1 MLNPFSPRRVAEV
14 YLSRRAEKALLRQA
28 RAYWVGTRDGLK
40 RAVRLYV
47 RRHRGQKG
55 LLTDVLRSSAKA
67 AAAALLLLQLYATP
81 VDAALVPA
89 FTAQT
94 GAANPLDGQ
103 TIGFFG
109 TPSFVDLDN
118 DGDLDLVSGDYDGL
132 FHYFKNTGTTA
143 APAFV
148 EQTGTANPLD
158 GKNAGLYSAPSFVDL
173 DNDSDL
179 DLVSG
184 NNGGVFNY
192 FKNTGN
198 STSPAFANAAAPTAN
213 PLNAADVGDRSTPS
227 FVDLDGDGDMD
238 MVSGNTAGEFS
249 YFKNAGPAGEPA
261 FVSQTGTANPLND
274 ADEGDQSTPAFVDLD
289 GDGDM
294 DLVSGE
300 RYGSFLYFKNEGTST
315 TPAFAS
321 QGGTANPLNGE
332 GVGYNSTPA
341 FGDIDGDGDRDLISG
356 EKFGS
361 FSYFKN
367 TGTVAVPEY
376 SLNHASLD
384 FGSVT
389 RGQQGD
395 TVTQIHNTGGAS
407 LTLSSFSGPSSPF
420 AVGIVNEY
428 DETDNLIQSSVS
440 LGSTVTLAPGHFL
453 VIPFSFNPTGSGT
466 FSGSLSFTTDDA
478 DESSGSIDL
487 AGTSPA
493 VPEYAAT
500 ESSLDFGSVAR
511 GTSGDTST
519 QIRNDGDANLT
530 LSSFSLPNSPFAV
543 GVVNEYDATDALVQ
557 SAVSLAGTVTLS
569 PGHFLVIPFSFSP
582 TASGPFSGSLNF
594 TTNDADE
601 ASGSIALEG
610 SSPTAPEYET
620 SNSNIGFGSV
630 ARGGTGGT
638 STQISN
644 EGDANLTLSDF
655 SLPISPFAVVVVE
668 EYAANGALVNG
679 AVNLESTVTLE
690 PGHFLVIRVTFS
702 PTASG
707 NFSGS
712 LDFTTNDA
720 DESSGSIALEG
731 SSPTVPEYAANR
743 TSLDFGSVAQG
754 QTGSDSLQI
763 SNTGDANL
771 TISDF
776 SVSDNH
782 FGTSAAKEYD
792 DSEALVN
799 GAVNLEST
807 VTLAPGHALVI
818 TFTFSPTASGTVNGT
833 ATFTTNDADEGS
845 GSIDLSGVGVA
856 ATAPEYAANKTSL
869 DFGFVA
875 QGQTGADSLQV
886 SNTGDANLTISNF
899 TLSDTHFGTSAA
911 KEYDDSENLVN
922 GAVDLESTVTLA
934 PGHALVITFSFSPTA
949 SGTVT
954 GTATFNTNDTDEA
967 SGSIDLAG
975 TGYDPAVASSF
986 LKIGAVFSTP
996 GDDAP
1001 LSLNLTL
1008 IHPTGEAVAGIQF
1021 DLDLSH
1027 IHSAIPVGPG
1037 LTDFLTDLTPNG
1049 FQLIA
1054 SEQGEDTLRVVV
1066 FSSNGSLIQPGS
1078 ESVLLGRL
1086 NFTPGTTAGSVDTVR
1101 ISPTAFRV
1109 SNAGGHPLPF
1119 GRHDGSLSVIT
1130 VTLDLNGDNVTD
1142 ILDIVPLVAELI
1154 GRLGHVLPTA
1164 PQSLAFQIRD
1174 GNNNG
1179 ALEVGDI
1186 LVIVNKIL
1194 GLTAGKA
1201 VAGVRRQAYRSA
1213 R

>member
-103 TIGFFG
+103 DIGIFG

-118 DGDLDLVSGDYDGL
+118 DGDLDLVSGNHGGF

-158 GKNAGLYSAPSFVDL
+158 GKNAGLYSAPSFMDL

-238 MVSGNTAGEFS
+238 MVSGNTVGEFF
-249 YFKNAGPAGEPA
+249 YFKNAGTAGEPA
-261 FVSQTGTANPLND
+261 FVSQTGTANPFD
-274 ADEGDQSTPAFVDLD
+274 GQTIGAYSTPAFVDLD
-289 GDGDM
+289 DDGDM

-300 RYGSFLYFKNEGTST
+300 GYGSFLYFKNTGTST
-315 TPAFAS
+315 TPAFEA
-321 QGGTANPLNGE
+321 QTGTANPLNGE

-341 FGDIDGDGDRDLISG
+341 FGDIDRDGDRDLVSG
-356 EKFGS
+356 NFDGV
-361 FSYFKN
+361 FLYFKN

-376 SLNHASLD
+376 SLNDASLD

-453 VIPFSFNPTGSGT
+453 VIPFSFNPTASGN

-500 ESSLDFGSVAR
+500 ESSLDFGSVAQ
-511 GTSGDTST
+511 GATGDEVT
-519 QIRNDGDANLT
+519 QIRNLGTADLT
-530 LSSFSLPNSPFAV
+530 LSAFSLPNSPFAV

-582 TASGPFSGSLNF
+582 TASGNFSGSLDF

-610 SSPTAPEYET
+610 TSPTAPEYHPTASIIE
-620 SNSNIGFGSV
+620 FGSV
-630 ARGGTGGT
+630 AQGATGDEV
-638 STQISN
+638 TQIRN
-644 EGDANLTLSDF
+644 LGDADLTLSAF
-655 SLPISPFAVVVVE
+655 SLPSSPFAVGTVNKYNAAENLVE
-668 EYAANGALVNG
+668 SDVSLA
-679 AVNLESTVTLE
+679 STVTLI
-690 PGHFLVIRVTFS
+690 PGDFLVIPFSFS

-707 NFSGS
+707 PFSGS
-712 LDFTTNDA
+712 LSFTTNDA
-720 DESSGSIALEG
+720 DEASGSITLEG
-731 SSPTVPEYAANR
+731 TSPTVPEYEATAS
-743 TSLDFGSVAQG
+743 SLDFGSVAQG
-754 QTGSDSLQI
+754 ATRSDSLTI
-763 SNTGDANL
+763 SNTGGADL
-771 TISDF
+771 TIS
-776 SVSDNH
+776 
-782 FGTSAAKEYD
+782 A
-792 DSEALVN
+792 
-799 GAVNLEST
+799 
-807 VTLAPGHALVI
+807 
-818 TFTFSPTASGTVNGT
+818 
-833 ATFTTNDADEGS
+833 
-845 GSIDLSGVGVA
+845 
-856 ATAPEYAANKTSL
+856 
-869 DFGFVA
+869 
-875 QGQTGADSLQV
+875 
-886 SNTGDANLTISNF
+886 F
-899 TLSDTHFGTSAA
+899 TLSDNHFGTSAA

-922 GAVDLESTVTLA
+922 GAVDLESTVTLT

-949 SGTVT
+949 SGPVN
-954 GTATFNTNDTDEA
+954 GTATFTTNDTDEA
-967 SGSIDLAG
+967 SGSIALEG
-975 TGYDPAVASSF
+975 TGYDPATATSF
-986 LKIGAVFSTP
+986 LKIGEAYSTP
-996 GDDAP
+996 ADDDT
-1001 LSLNLTL
+1001 LSLDLTL
-1008 IHPTGEAVAGIQF
+1008 TNATDDSVAGLQF
-1021 DLDLSH
+1021 DIDLSH
-1027 IHSAIPVGPG
+1027 FQEASPVGEA
-1037 LTDFLTDLTPNG
+1037 LEDFLTDLTPQG
-1049 FQLIA
+1049 FQIA
-1054 SEQGEDTLRVVV
+1054 ASLLGGDTLRVVV
-1066 FSSNGSLIQPGS
+1066 FSSNGSLIPPG
-1078 ESVLLGRL
+1078 SVLLGRL
-1086 NFTPGTTAGSVDTVR
+1086 HFRPGATAGTIDTVR
-1101 ISPTAFRV
+1101 IDPPSFVVADPR
-1109 SNAGGHPLPF
+1109 GKLLPF
-1119 GRHDGSLSVIT
+1119 GWKDGTLRVIAL
-1130 VTLDLNGDNVTD
+1130 TLDLNGDSETD
-1142 ILDIVPLVAELI
+1142 ILDIVRLVSEII
-1154 GRLGHVLPTA
+1154 GRPGYALPGNF
-1164 PQSLAFQIRD
+1164 QSEAFQIRD
-1174 GNNNG
+1174 GNDNEL
-1179 ALEVGDI
+1179 LEVGDI
-1186 LVIVNKIL
+1186 IAMVNRIL
-1194 GLTAGKA
+1194 GLPSAKM
-1201 VAGVRRQAYRSA
+1201 VAGGAPAGVSFGTLTDLPDGRMALPVIVDGAGVAGLQVSFTFDPAKIQIGAPVNQGGELLLDSQTKDGVLRVIAVSLNAQGLQAAGPSVFYLPVTFLADGGIITLSALTLADRSA
-1213 R
+1213 NLVDLNPGLIGQTVSNLHYS